1 MRFTNAALFVAFF
14 PLAMSSAIACGD
26 SKSDAPEIDGS
37 LAIDARPGLVD
48 AALGVVC
55 EGAMASYPGML
66 FSPMANDD
74 GQNFVFNADLT
85 SDNPADGLRISIN
98 DSVVDKLGTFSLPS
112 TDYAVSLCIDDSD
125 GTCANELKVVSGTL
139 VVTSV
144 SGRFRANLNESVY
157 ADDVA
162 APTCSAA
169 LRQASFDVA
178 ILGPI

>member
-1 MRFTNAALFVAFF
+1 MRCQQVPFFILALT
-14 PLAMSSAIACGD
+14 SAIACGD
-26 SKSDAPEIDGS
+26 SEGDTPAIDATPS
-37 LAIDARPGLVD
+37 IDARPGTID
-48 AALGVVC
+48 AAAGVVC
-55 EGAMASYPGML
+55 AGALASYPGML

-74 GQNFVFNADLT
+74 GQIFVFDADLT
-85 SDNPADGLRISIN
+85 SDSPADGLRISIN

-112 TDYAVSLCIDDSD
+112 TDWQVSLCIDDAD
-125 GTCANELKVVSGTL
+125 GSCTNELTVVSGTL
-139 VVTSV
+139 IVTSV

-157 ADDVA
+157 ADDAA

>member
-1 MRFTNAALFVAFF
+1 MRSTPLPFF
-14 PLAMSSAIACGD
+14 FLAMSLTIACGD

-37 LAIDARPGLVD
+37 PAIDARPGLVD
-48 AALGVVC
+48 AASGVIC
-55 EGAMASYPGML
+55 TGALASYPGML

-85 SDNPADGLRISIN
+85 SDSPADGLQISIS
-98 DSVVDKLGTFSLPS
+98 DDVVDKLGTFSLPS
-112 TDYAVSLCIDDSD
+112 ADWKLSLCIDDSD

-144 SGRFRANLNESVY
+144 SGRFRANLNESIY
-157 ADDVA
+157 ADDVV
-162 APTCSAA
+162 APTCSSA